1 MSYCCKVTKVILGKL
16 ALKTKNN
23 LNYDVHYFS
32 DIFCY
37 KIQNN
42 IEKKVLVVV
51 PTLWCMFVKTLNLS
65 LAVKF
70 TDFYS

>member
-1 MSYCCKVTKVILGKL
+1 MMFTTFLTFFV
-16 ALKTKNN
+16 N
-23 LNYDVHYFS
+23 
-32 DIFCY
+32 